1 MWNMPDGICPAW
13 LKQTLRAQ
21 FCRKNFTGENIWSH
35 DYVSPTWCF
44 SRSNPDRLLLL
55 VLSHF
60 NYWGKEGVCLVQIY
74 GDCLNLYLLLMAT
87 KHIKKSSLL
96 WKKVNQSGAMNQW
109 VWIPSIWV
117 KTNSVVSICNPS
129 ASMRGW
135 KLRSHQAWHTHIKI
149 TPVAGKTNRVGC
161 ENIHWVWLSQKTE
174 WRLSIIELWNSK
186 ARRILLMLIFEKCGL
201 TKDLYKQGSNDQL
214 QERHTFMWET
224 LNMMNF
230 NQSEQL
236 FATCY
241 LLSIVHCAMKDGHM
255 TSSPRYTKQSLN
267 VWGRMCM

>member
-1 MWNMPDGICPAW
+1 
-13 LKQTLRAQ
+13 
-21 FCRKNFTGENIWSH
+21 
-35 DYVSPTWCF
+35 
-44 SRSNPDRLLLL
+44 
-55 VLSHF
+55 
-60 NYWGKEGVCLVQIY
+60 
-74 GDCLNLYLLLMAT
+74 
-87 KHIKKSSLL
+87 
-96 WKKVNQSGAMNQW
+96 MNQR
-109 VWIPSIWV
+109 VWIPSTWV

-149 TPVAGKTNRVGC
+149 TPVTGKTNIVGW

-174 WRLSIIELWNSK
+174 WRLSIFELWNSK

-201 TKDLYKQGSNDQL
+201 TKDLYNQGSNDQL
-214 QERHTFMWET
+214 QERHTFTWET

-241 LLSIVHCAMKDGHM
+241 LLSIVHCAMKDGRM

-267 VWGRMCM
+267 VWGRMCMEVHCQNMANLGNSDPNKLLWTAMEISGLSDKLASDYTWDTVGGDSVCVFGSKHILPLCWTVWNPVLAHLS